1 MSAIADPPAGLP
13 AGSTAELSLP
23 IEGMT
28 CASCVNRIERFLKK
42 TPGVEEAVVNLA
54 TEVATIRYLPDQAGR
69 AELVAAVEAA
79 GYDVRPAP
87 TVAAGDRAGEL
98 VRAADIDAAQ
108 RASEARALL
117 VRAAASIGVGVG
129 IMALMLLATG
139 VAMEDLNR
147 IALLP
152 ATFIQV
158 WAGGRFY
165 RAAWRAARH
174 GATNMDTLIAVGT
187 SAAWGYSVAVTL
199 WPAIATSAGLEPA
212 AYFDSSTIIVG
223 FVLLGRWLEARAKG
237 QAGSAIRKL
246 LALEPPIARRI
257 AGATE
262 VDVPVADVQPGDLLR
277 VRPGD
282 RVPVDGLVMSG
293 SSAIDQSML
302 TGESM
307 PVEVGEGATVIGGTL
322 NGTGSFVMRATRVG
336 RDTVLANIVDL
347 VQRAQ
352 GSKAPIQ
359 RLADRVSEV
368 FVPIVLVA
376 AALTFATWLAI
387 GPEPRLTLALTA
399 FVSVL
404 IIACPCAMGLATP
417 TAIMVGTGRGAEAGI
432 LIRGGEA
439 LELAHRVN
447 TVVFDKTGTL
457 TEGAPA
463 VAGVTALRG
472 FEASEVLDLAASL
485 EVGSEHPIG
494 DAIVA
499 HARGT
504 GVGGREVIG
513 FRSIAGGGVEGTVQL
528 VGGKCDVLIGSAR
541 LVGDRGIDLAPI
553 AEQLGPHGSAGTS
566 VIVAIDGRAAGVI
579 TVRDRTKPAA
589 KAAIAELR
597 AADVDVWLLSGDS
610 RNVAEALAEDVGI
623 RADRVLAEV
632 APDGK
637 AEAIQR
643 LRADG
648 RVVAMVG
655 DGVNDAPAL
664 ASADVGIAIGT
675 GADVAIEAAD
685 VTLVGGDP
693 RDVAAAIRLSRATMR
708 VVRQN
713 LAWAFAYNVILIPV
727 AMGALFPFTGL
738 LLNPALAAGAMALSS
753 VSVVANS
760 LRLRNVRL

>member
-1 MSAIADPPAGLP
+1 MSAIADPPAGST

-42 TPGVEEAVVNLA
+42 TPGVEEAMVNLA

-117 VRAAASIGVGVG
+117 VRASASIGVGVG